1 MASTRA
7 LPTIHVAVDGVP
19 TPLGRARSVAVVE
32 AVLRAEKVR
41 SALISVGFVT
51 DRAIAALNMKH
62 LRHRGPTDIISF
74 GFHRPTKTSP
84 VVADLYIA
92 PAVANRNATA
102 RGTGVREELVR
113 LLVHGTLHVLGYEH
127 PEDERREKSAMWRR
141 QETLVR
147 RLAKAKA
154 RPKAKAKR

>member
-1 MASTRA
+1 MASTSAR
-7 LPTIHVAVDGVP
+7 PTIHVAVDGVP
-19 TPLGRARSVAVVE
+19 TSLGRARSAAVVE

-41 SALISVGFVT
+41 SALVSIAFVS

-62 LRHRGPTDIISF
+62 LRHRGPTDVISF
-74 GFHRPTKTSP
+74 GFHRASKTAP
-84 VVADLYIA
+84 VVADVYIA
-92 PAVANRNATA
+92 PAVAARNAKE

-113 LLVHGTLHVLGYEH
+113 LLVHGTLHILGHEH

-147 RLAKAKA
+147 RLAK
-154 RPKAKAKR
+154 